1 MVKKKLKATELK
13 LPLKE
18 LVETEGVNAAAVIS
32 RDGILVNFFNTLT
45 PEDISLLSP
54 VVAMMT
60 RTAEKCTKLLKKGH
74 MKAIITRADGGMII
88 TEKSGEF
95 IFLVAVDKGIDF
107 ESLKLKREKVKAA
120 IRSMV

>member
-1 MVKKKLKATELK
+1 MKVTELE

-45 PEDISLLSP
+45 PEDISLLSL
-54 VVAMMT
+54 VAVMMT
-60 RTAEKCTKLLKKGH
+60 RTAEKCTKLLKKGY
-74 MKAIITRADGGMII
+74 MEALITKADGGMIV
-88 TEKSGEF
+88 TEKCAEF

-107 ESLKLKREKVKAA
+107 ESLKLKREKVKGA